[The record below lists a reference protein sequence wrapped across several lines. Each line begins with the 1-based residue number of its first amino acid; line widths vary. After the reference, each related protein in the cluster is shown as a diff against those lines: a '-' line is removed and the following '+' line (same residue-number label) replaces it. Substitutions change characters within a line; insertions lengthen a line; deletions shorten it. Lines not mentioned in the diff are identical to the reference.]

1 MLIWLAFVIRS
12 DFRQASWADEWQ
24 LPVSVSKCSILTVG
38 RVYDRIRYHLN
49 GTELPQSNI
58 CRDLGVTITS
68 DLSPSQHIS
77 EITLEAH
84 QRANHIIRCF
94 VSGDTHLLVRAF
106 IVYVRPLLECNSDV
120 SASFLCLSCPALVL
134 VLIMCVSSC
143 SVDLSK

>member
-1 MLIWLAFVIRS
+1 MPRPW
-12 DFRQASWADEWQ
+12 
-24 LPVSVSKCSILTVG
+24 G
-38 RVYDRIRYHLN
+38 YHHVRLK
-49 GTELPQSNI
+49 
-58 CRDLGVTITS
+58 
-68 DLSPSQHIS
+68 
-77 EITLEAH
+77 AH

-143 SVDLSK
+143 SVDFSKINDDDDDDDDDHWSLADGCL